1 MQTKRHKTFY
11 FESIGSPDIT
21 RIVLIMRKPKPKSRI
36 RRVFWRAWHYK
47 FG

>member
-1 MQTKRHKTFY
+1 MRRHKRFY
-11 FESIGSPDIT
+11 TEPTDNPDLT